1 MHLSQKTKY
10 AFRALLALAEA
21 RKDFGDRH
29 LMQLR
34 EISDKERVPRKFLE
48 HIMSSL
54 QKGAIVRSQ
63 KGRGGGY
70 SLTRPP
76 ERIFLGEVI
85 RLIEGSSSSQ
95 GLADEISELIQ
106 KGDRDGALY
115 SVFLEVQSAISDIL
129 DRRTLADLCERV
141 LHFKH
146 SSESPLIYSI

>member
-1 MHLSQKTKY
+1 MRLSQKTKY
-10 AFRALLALAEA
+10 AFRALLSLAEA
-21 RKDFGDRH
+21 RKDSDERH

-34 EISDKERVPRKFLE
+34 EISDRERVPRKFLE
-48 HIMSSL
+48 HIMSAL
-54 QKGAIVRSQ
+54 QKGGIVRSQ
-63 KGRGGGY
+63 KGKGGGY
-70 SLTRPP
+70 ALARPP
-76 ERIFLGEVI
+76 ERISLGEVV
-85 RLIEGSSSSQ
+85 RLIDGSSSSQ
-95 GLADEISELIQ
+95 ELAGEIGELIQ